1 MDLYPEKKKKNT
13 PQNSVIRKKKT
24 TELKMAQ
31 RF

>member
-1 MDLYPEKKKKNT
+1 MDLYPEKKKNT

>member
-1 MDLYPEKKKKNT
+1 MDLYPEKKKKHPSKLSNK
-13 PQNSVIRKKKT
+13 KKKT